1 MRYTGE
7 GTAPSS
13 RKLGQGRAKKRMPG
27 REEDGAKPQ
36 TQGPVQWSGGPSS
49 IRGSMGRGGR
59 CSYGH
64 WALTE
69 VLIEEGEGGHIAGQ
83 AEELGQAH

>member
-1 MRYTGE
+1 MG
-7 GTAPSS
+7 G
-13 RKLGQGRAKKRMPG
+13 GR
-27 REEDGAKPQ
+27 
-36 TQGPVQWSGGPSS
+36 
-49 IRGSMGRGGR
+49 R

-83 AEELGQAH
+83 AEELGQAHEPVPGVQCECHHDQLGEDEGGEGDGHHMHELPLEQQQGAQEQGAA